1 MIVGDHPQPGVR
13 SLTAAKMIEQVASRV
28 QPEDEAW
35 VLLSGGTTSL
45 IAAPDAALKPDE
57 MMQLFALLHGS
68 GLDIATMN
76 LIRKRFT
83 RWGAGRLA
91 AALRCSKIRNFVI
104 SDVIGDDLA
113 AIGSGPCVPDPSTA
127 AQVRSILVAYKIWD
141 SVPTTLRR
149 YLHAVERD
157 PGLETPKAGD
167 AVFENVERKIIASN
181 RTALDAIVTKAK
193 EYGYDPRIMSTTLSG
208 DAASAGRRVAS
219 TLTGTC
225 GSATPAVAERAG
237 RSCLIW
243 GGETTVLA
251 RHRAAR
257 RRRPLPGAR
266 ARRRARACSDE
277 KRSRLHDPRLRHR
290 RPRRRHRRRRRGR
303 EPRDVERHHARWPR
317 SRARSRGTRRVPRA
331 RRGRRAAPDRS
342 HGHECHGRGRRRV
355 RPADGGDDEAQDAEH
370 AGTDLGELPPN
381 HRVGQTSLHRF
392 PQGNDMPFSIAL
404 IQQPVPTDAKAAV
417 EAAIAKIREA
427 RARGAQIICLQEL
440 FNRQYF
446 CKVQKGE
453 RFELAEPIPG
463 PTVDRMQA
471 LAKELGVVLIVPIF
485 ERQAPAC
492 TATPPR

>member
-1 MIVGDHPQPGVR
+1 
-13 SLTAAKMIEQVASRV
+13 V

-57 MMQLFALLHGS
+57 MMQLFALLHRS

-181 RTALDAIVTKAK
+181 RTALDAIVAKAK

-243 GGETTVLA
+243 GGETTVSLGTAPHGDGGRCQELA
-251 RHRAAR
+251 LAAAR
-257 RRRPLPGAR
+257 ELAQTKSARGSTILACGTDGRDGDTDAAGAVVNRETWNDIAR
-266 ARRRARACSDE
+266 AGRDPE
-277 KRSRLHDPRLRHR
+277 HDLAAHDAYHALDAGGALLR
-290 RPRRRHRRRRRGR
+290 
-303 EPRDVERHHARWPR
+303 
-317 SRARSRGTRRVPRA
+317 
-331 RRGRRAAPDRS
+331 
-342 HGHECHGRGRRRV
+342 
-355 RPADGGDDEAQDAEH
+355 
-370 AGTDLGELPPN
+370 TDL
-381 HRVGQTSLHRF
+381 
-392 PQGNDMPFSIAL
+392 
-404 IQQPVPTDAKAAV
+404 
-417 EAAIAKIREA
+417 
-427 RARGAQIICLQEL
+427 
-440 FNRQYF
+440 
-446 CKVQKGE
+446 
-453 RFELAEPIPG
+453 
-463 PTVDRMQA
+463 
-471 LAKELGVVLIVPIF
+471 
-485 ERQAPAC
+485 
-492 TATPPR
+492 TATNVMDVVVGVCGPPTAEMMKPKTPSTLERISGSFRRITE